1 MSWAVVAGL
10 VALAALAGAGL
21 GRAAVPAGSATD
33 PPPAEWRWAVAAAA
47 GLAALHLAM
56 LLLDLAGVPWGRP
69 ALGASLGAV
78 AAGGWGWATLRRRR
92 RAPAGE
98 RTASAAEHPPAARR
112 PGWGDAL
119 ALAALGTY
127 TALAWRLNAATPDF
141 VYHWGIKGHRYAL
154 ARGVDWGFLAD
165 PLRLTDHPDYPNLV
179 PDLYAATALLAGRFD
194 ERAMMLWS
202 AVLFGLMLLAARAAW
217 RRTGTGGFAAQAGTA
232 AVGLAV
238 GMFALGYLMAGG
250 ADWTVALAALLA
262 APALLAPAGRG
273 GPFDDW
279 AVGVAAAVAAAG
291 KIEGVALAAVLVAV
305 HLEGVSRRDPAD
317 AAGAARGRL
326 GRWWPGRR
334 PPPTAAVLRCALPPL
349 AVALPWLVCNL
360 ELGLFQ
366 GANAGGFEPSRAAT
380 IAAALADTLGTPE
393 WHGLAWLAL
402 GVPLLAVP
410 RRTRRLGVVLTLQL
424 AVYLAVYF
432 SARADPRLYVL
443 MSFPRL
449 LFHLLPA
456 TLVGGA
462 VLVAGTR
469 R

>member
-1 MSWAVVAGL
+1 MTGH
-10 VALAALAGAGL
+10 
-21 GRAAVPAGSATD
+21 SA
-33 PPPAEWRWAVAAAA
+33 
-47 GLAALHLAM
+47 
-56 LLLDLAGVPWGRP
+56 AGVPP
-69 ALGASLGAV
+69 P
-78 AAGGWGWATLRRRR
+78 TL
-92 RAPAGE
+92 
-98 RTASAAEHPPAARR
+98 R
-112 PGWGDAL
+112 PGWGDAV

-127 TALAWRLNAATPDF
+127 TALAWKLNAATPDF

-179 PDLYAATALLAGRFD
+179 PDLYAATAIWRGRFD

-217 RRTGTGGFAAQAGTA
+217 RRGGTGGFAAQAGTA

-273 GPFDDW
+273 GAFDDW

-305 HLEGVSRRDPAD
+305 HLEGVSRRDPA
-317 AAGAARGRL
+317 
-326 GRWWPGRR
+326 GRR
-334 PPPTAAVLRCALPPL
+334 PPPLAAALRCALPPL
-349 AVALPWLVCNL
+349 AVALPWLARNL

-380 IAAALADTLGTPE
+380 IAAALAETLGTPE

-456 TLVGGA
+456 TLVGA
-462 VLVAGTR
+462 TVLVAGTR